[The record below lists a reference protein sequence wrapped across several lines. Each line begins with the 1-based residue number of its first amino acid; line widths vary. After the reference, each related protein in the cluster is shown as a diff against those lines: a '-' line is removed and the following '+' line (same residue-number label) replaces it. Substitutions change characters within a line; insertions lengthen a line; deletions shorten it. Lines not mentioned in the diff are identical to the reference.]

1 MQSTRSVFYLAAILV
16 FAQVY
21 SIRLAADDSPFAT
34 ANRTVFVRSLGLPNI
49 EDARELA
56 ARQSTAA
63 FTIEQTSQFAIDDQ
77 GLEQAF
83 LDGESSTATLKLRH
97 AFTKRFVIGMDI
109 PFVSH
114 DGGFMDSF
122 VEGWHRTFGL
132 PNARREEFSRDQLL
146 FTVNTPEA
154 SARLDSS
161 GSGVGDVALLAQYQL
176 LASQHANLSAQLR
189 LEAPT
194 GNAEKLIGSESW
206 DVALGLNAY
215 RGQLA
220 GDWRMSFHGSLGVVL
235 PGNSDLL
242 PQLQNDSV
250 VYGSAALA
258 LPVFYEWLTLKAQ
271 LEAHSAFYDTDIKS
285 LGSTSVQ
292 LTFGVGMQLD
302 KRWNLNIGLSED
314 IAVRTA
320 PDFTVVMSLEY
331 R

>member
-1 MQSTRSVFYLAAILV
+1 MAAWSSQLT
-16 FAQVY
+16 
-21 SIRLAADDSPFAT
+21 ADDSPFAT
-34 ANRTVFVRSLGLPNI
+34 SNRTVFVRSLGLPNI
-49 EDARELA
+49 EDARGWSGQ
-56 ARQSTAA
+56 QSTVA
-63 FTIEQTSQFAIDDQ
+63 FTIEQTSQFAIDDE
-77 GLEQAF
+77 GPEQAF

-97 AFTKRFVIGMDI
+97 AFSSRFALGMDV

-132 PNARREEFSRDQLL
+132 PNARREEFPRDQLL
-146 FTVNTPEA
+146 FAVNTPDA
-154 SARLDSS
+154 SARLDHS

-176 LASQHANLSAQLR
+176 SSSQHSTLSAQLR
-189 LEAPT
+189 IETPSGKA
-194 GNAEKLIGSESW
+194 AKLIGSESW

-215 RGQLA
+215 RSELA
-220 GDWRMSFHGSLGVVL
+220 ADWRVSFHGSLGVVL

-242 PQLQNDSV
+242 PELQNDTV
-250 VYGSAALA
+250 FYGSAALS
-258 LPVFYEWLTLKAQ
+258 LPAFKEWLTLKAQ
-271 LEAHSAFYDTDIKS
+271 LEAHSAFYDTEIKS

-292 LTFGVGMQLD
+292 LTFGAGIQLG